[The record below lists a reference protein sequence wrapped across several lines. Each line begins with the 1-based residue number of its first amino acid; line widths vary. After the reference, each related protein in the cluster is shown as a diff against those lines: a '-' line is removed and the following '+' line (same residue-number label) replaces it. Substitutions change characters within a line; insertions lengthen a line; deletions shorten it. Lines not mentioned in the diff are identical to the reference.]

1 MKSIVS
7 NESELVL
14 QFNADF
20 RIFCFDDNFEIDV
33 EESIFKTWTENGRM
47 MGSFYAVVNLT
58 DQTNR
63 NKRATLTIDES
74 KFEIRIGMPIL
85 QYKVNSEFVAINS
98 IEAESE
104 ESRADMQELLNN
116 HLDIDLKIDAV

>member
-1 MKSIVS
+1 
-7 NESELVL
+7 
-14 QFNADF
+14 
-20 RIFCFDDNFEIDV
+20 
-33 EESIFKTWTENGRM
+33 

-104 ESRADMQELLNN
+104 ESRADMQELLNK